1 MPDEKTRYH
10 FDRFPSKPEIF
21 GNTTLIQI
29 GRRWCEAGC
38 VIGAHPHADWFELTI
53 ITAGEGSVIT
63 NGTAAKVTAGDIYFS
78 FPYEVHDIHASP
90 RDKLE
95 YDYMAFRRTDER
107 TSAAL
112 EHIRMDYA
120 GADRRVFRDDRINTL
135 VGMAL
140 PEFADPAELSDMVL
154 NGLFDQIIV
163 YLIRDFSKHPGGSA
177 DVSEAEVICALV
189 MDYIDSHIGSIVNL
203 SEAADALGYNYSYLS
218 NLFKRTTGKN
228 ISEYYSDRRLGTAA
242 AMLAEGKKNVGE
254 IALKLGYSSGF
265 ALSRAFS
272 GKYGCP
278 PKSLIKKRAKSET
291 GERKS

>member
-1 MPDEKTRYH
+1 MPEEKTRYH

-53 ITAGEGSVIT
+53 VTAGEGSVIT
-63 NGTAAKVTAGDIYFS
+63 NGTAEKVTAGDIYFS
-78 FPYEVHDIHASP
+78 FPYEVHDIHAST

-140 PEFADPAELSDMVL
+140 PEFADPA
-154 NGLFDQIIV
+154 
-163 YLIRDFSKHPGGSA
+163 
-177 DVSEAEVICALV
+177 
-189 MDYIDSHIGSIVNL
+189 
-203 SEAADALGYNYSYLS
+203 
-218 NLFKRTTGKN
+218 
-228 ISEYYSDRRLGTAA
+228 
-242 AMLAEGKKNVGE
+242 
-254 IALKLGYSSGF
+254 
-265 ALSRAFS
+265 
-272 GKYGCP
+272 
-278 PKSLIKKRAKSET
+278 
-291 GERKS
+291 